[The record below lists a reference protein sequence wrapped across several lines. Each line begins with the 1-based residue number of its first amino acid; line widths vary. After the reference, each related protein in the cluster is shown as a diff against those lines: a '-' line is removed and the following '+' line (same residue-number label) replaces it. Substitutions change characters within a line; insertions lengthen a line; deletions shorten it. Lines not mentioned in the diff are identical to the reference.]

1 MSLYESGTSDLK
13 RGEDVRKRNEKPEAV
28 AIFLPPVGGLFIL
41 LFIISIPFFIVAVL
55 LLVLIFYIDDPLDFR
70 SSGGP

>member
-1 MSLYESGTSDLK
+1 ME
-13 RGEDVRKRNEKPEAV
+13 RNEKLESV
-28 AIFLPPVGGLFIL
+28 AIFLPPIGGLFIL